1 MYTVCGLLHTNIDIS
16 SQSESENAEDEIREA
31 FQVFDGV
38 RFFYKFYKSIFIS
51 LLINQIPSSS
61 HCYCSIKSQANF
73 FIVHAQ
79 DGNGFINRQELA
91 VVMGNLGESLTQ
103 EEIQVYLGTSLKLS
117 TPTFQQHR
125 QPENLIILGEG
136 LIKEE
141 IQVYL

>member
-1 MYTVCGLLHTNIDIS
+1 
-16 SQSESENAEDEIREA
+16 
-31 FQVFDGV
+31 
-38 RFFYKFYKSIFIS
+38 
-51 LLINQIPSSS
+51 
-61 HCYCSIKSQANF
+61 
-73 FIVHAQ
+73 
-79 DGNGFINRQELA
+79 
-91 VVMGNLGESLTQ
+91 MGNLGESLTQ